1 MIAGLNPQCVIG
13 QDQWKK
19 LNKLFLEILH
29 WQHSH
34 VRWVEKVVSL
44 IVVQIGSSDS
54 QTNNWL
60 YIEKLNFLCKPYQNN
75 SSYKEIF
82 KDWSSKSGS
91 RPVTETLRRKFNSVS
106 IEETYYLLIYLSST
120 LALDQ
125 YRAFANNSKYF
136 HFEAIYKQ
144 FTAWHI
150 LYHWHLLVQRNRQ
163 NENKMKI
170 CEIWT
175 MCEIC
180 SVLTKMTLE
189 QRQSRR
195 SVFIINFQTPKN
207 IN

>member
-1 MIAGLNPQCVIG
+1 MIAGSNPQCVIG

-91 RPVTETLRRKFNSVS
+91 RPVTEILRRKFNSVF

-120 LALDQ
+120 LALEQ
-125 YRAFANNSKYF
+125 YRAFANNSKWVILSF
-136 HFEAIYKQ
+136 WSNLQAIYCMTHFVPLA
-144 FTAWHI
+144 FTCSKKLPEWK
-150 LYHWHLLVQRNRQ
+150 Q
-163 NENKMKI
+163 NENLRDLNNV
-170 CEIWT
+170 WDLF
-175 MCEIC
+175 
-180 SVLTKMTLE
+180 SVNKKD
-189 QRQSRR
+189 SRAASIR
-195 SVFIINFQTPKN
+195 SFCLYY
-207 IN
+207 